1 MKEKI
6 GNLMNAVREGKEM
19 CLAYVYPR
27 GNKPAQEY
35 IFESTP
41 ENMAN
46 FLGAHLCN
54 AQEITL
60 TDILDRL
67 IVKAREGFV
76 MQCPN
81 QELCLKIIEHLA
93 PIQMGETEA
102 KDIGAV
108 PRDALDEQYN
118 SEAGMSMR

>member
-6 GNLMNAVREGKEM
+6 GNLINAVRESKEM

-27 GNKPAQEY
+27 GNKPVQEY

-46 FLGAHLCN
+46 FLGAHFCD

-67 IVKAREGFV
+67 IVNVREGFI

-81 QELCLKIIEHLA
+81 QELCMKIIEHLA

-118 SEAGMSMR
+118 SEAGMSMM

>member
-1 MKEKI
+1 MKDKI

-27 GNKPAQEY
+27 GNKPVQEY

-46 FLGAHLCN
+46 FLGAYLCD

-67 IVKAREGFV
+67 IVNACEGFI

-118 SEAGMSMR
+118 SEARMAMM